1 MLFPVNYVDTNLN
14 FLNDVLRQFIQ
25 KSIVLTNYTK
35 ASLFPAAF
43 IPIHDDSGNDIDIR
57 FKAAFKEIKTLTSA
71 EKKRLLRLY
80 INHQRIQKLCE
91 EKTLPKLEL
100 SSFPNALQ
108 KRLKELGEYLYTSG
122 LKNAAIRKLAN
133 GGADQGV
140 DSLLLHSQRYREE
153 NGDVCCFCGINDYEE
168 QLADT
173 VSSKQWRPAYD
184 HYLPKDKYPLAAV
197 NFNNL
202 FPVCY
207 QCNSKSKGA
216 KDPCYCKLAKQ
227 RKLSFYPFN
236 NSVNGGLFFSYSSS
250 EAAIL
255 SNEFWEVELDDDSD
269 ENQLSWDRVF
279 GITKRVKD
287 RLNRKYKKWL
297 QSVLAG
303 ENSTIDDLKIKLQE
317 ASIFNMAEKRN
328 IRDGYHKS
336 LTFGRLATMQ
346 DELLESI
353 VNALNDE
360 VVPHSRVEALSALNE
375 LGFEFS

>member
-1 MLFPVNYVDTNLN
+1 MLFPVSFVDTNLS
-14 FLNDVLRQFIQ
+14 FLNEILRQFIQ
-25 KSIVLTNYTK
+25 KSVELNRYTK
-35 ASLFPAAF
+35 ATLFPAEF
-43 IPIHDDSGNDIDIR
+43 IPIHDHAGNDIDIR
-57 FKAAFKEIKTLTSA
+57 FKAAFKEIKTLTPV

-216 KDPCYCKLAKQ
+216 KDPCYCKLANQ

-269 ENQLSWDRVF
+269 ENL
-279 GITKRVKD
+279 K
-287 RLNRKYKKWL
+287 KYL
-297 QSVLAG
+297 
-303 ENSTIDDLKIKLQE
+303 
-317 ASIFNMAEKRN
+317 
-328 IRDGYHKS
+328 
-336 LTFGRLATMQ
+336 
-346 DELLESI
+346 
-353 VNALNDE
+353 
-360 VVPHSRVEALSALNE
+360 P
-375 LGFEFS
+375 

>member
-1 MLFPVNYVDTNLN
+1 MLFPVSFVDTNLN

-35 ASLFPAAF
+35 ASLFPAEF
-43 IPIHDDSGNDIDIR
+43 IPIHDHGRNAIDTKFR
-57 FKAAFKEIKTLTSA
+57 NVFEEIKNLTPA

-80 INHQRIQKLCE
+80 INHQRVKKLCE
-91 EKTLPKLEL
+91 KKTLPKLEL
-100 SSFPNALQ
+100 SSFPNSLQ
-108 KRLKELGEYLYTSG
+108 ISLKELGEYLYTSG

-133 GGADQGV
+133 GGAEEGI
-140 DSLLLHSQRYREE
+140 DSLLLHSQRYRAE
-153 NGDVCCFCGINDYEE
+153 NGTVCCFCGINDYEE

-173 VSSKQWRPAYD
+173 VDSKQWRPAYD

-216 KDPCYCKLAKQ
+216 EDPCYCKIDSQ

-236 NSVNGGLFFSYSSS
+236 SSAKGGLFFSYSSS

-303 ENSTIDDLKIKLQE
+303 DNSSMDDLKIKLQE
-317 ASIFNMAEKRN
+317 ASIFNMVEKRN

-336 LTFGRLATMQ
+336 LTFGRLASMQ

-360 VVPHSRVEALSALNE
+360 IVPDTRVEALEALNE